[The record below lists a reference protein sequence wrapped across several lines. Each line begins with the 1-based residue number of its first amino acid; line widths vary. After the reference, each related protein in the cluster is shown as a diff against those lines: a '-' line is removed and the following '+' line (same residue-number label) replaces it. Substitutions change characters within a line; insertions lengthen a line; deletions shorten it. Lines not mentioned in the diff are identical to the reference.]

1 MATETKPPILLS
13 GYYGFGNVGDEAVLA
28 AICDQLR
35 QQLPGVRLAAL
46 TSNTSLTHRYQGI
59 KGYDR
64 WNRKT
69 VKQAVRS
76 CGMMVFGGG
85 SLLQDVT
92 SLKSLLYYVLQFY
105 LAKRYRKPIMVYCQG
120 LGPLRTGLGRRLA
133 KWALNQADVIA
144 WRDQGSLALAKEI
157 GVTKEMQVFCDPV
170 LAWRPDPAAEPADDL
185 PAGKKVAFCLRHWDG
200 IEHDIPVLAALADQL
215 KRAGYEIVFLPF
227 QGTADGEIHQLVAGA
242 MMEDAILLPPVTPQ
256 DAYLL
261 LGQMDF
267 VLAMRLHA
275 LVMAAAQG
283 VGAAAFSYDPKVDAF
298 CHEANITVAGQT
310 GSLDPTFLM
319 PLVEEFLRLGADY
332 GDKQAKWSQQ
342 AVACGALAA
351 DLYQRSQG

>member
-1 MATETKPPILLS
+1 MRTVNGLALGIVAGIVLIVLVKLALQVWQGKGVKHERRKLNLLILLS

-46 TSNTSLTHRYQGI
+46 TSNTSSTHRYQGI

-170 LAWRPDPAAEPADDL
+170 LAWAARSCCRTSRR
-185 PAGKKVAFCLRHWDG
+185 PAGRKKSG
-200 IEHDIPVLAALADQL
+200 
-215 KRAGYEIVFLPF
+215 FLFAP
-227 QGTADGEIHQLVAGA
+227 
-242 MMEDAILLPPVTPQ
+242 
-256 DAYLL
+256 
-261 LGQMDF
+261 LGWY
-267 VLAMRLHA
+267 R
-275 LVMAAAQG
+275 
-283 VGAAAFSYDPKVDAF
+283 
-298 CHEANITVAGQT
+298 T
-310 GSLDPTFLM
+310 
-319 PLVEEFLRLGADY
+319 
-332 GDKQAKWSQQ
+332 
-342 AVACGALAA
+342 
-351 DLYQRSQG
+351 